1 MKKLWLWTPIVI
13 GIFLFSMGCG
23 GGGSSPLPSGGS
35 SVGVYVTDSPLST
48 YSQVLVT
55 VLKAELANT
64 DTGASLVLVDA
75 TATGGLTYDVTDLA
89 GVLTLVNVAQI
100 PPGEYNQ
107 VTITLSNSIT
117 LVDSSGNVTT
127 AKFVPTGDTFTL
139 QVQIQGNI
147 TVQPNATGTLILD
160 FDLVQFNYDPS
171 TGLVAAT
178 VIVDDS
184 EQGYPGYGRLDKLE
198 GKVTSID
205 ASNLRLT
212 ILPEHSAIPVSI
224 QVTPL
229 TVCPG
234 KGTGSACFN
243 SLNIGDEV
251 EAKGTLDLS
260 ALILTAVVMHSNPNP
275 SPTPELQDAV
285 EGVVANV
292 DAGNSSFTLQLSE
305 AKGFVPVLNSDG
317 TLTVKVSENIIW
329 EGFTELS
336 DLQAG
341 MVVEAKG
348 QWDDTAH
355 ILSALKVEA
364 KVAGENEGEPPK
376 PPAGCTT
383 TPTRTLADYG
393 AIPFP
398 EFKVEGVTLVSVNV
412 GSDITVSASNGN
424 TYYLVQNTKLE
435 VEPSLHV
442 CVENLSSY
450 IGQEIE
456 IKYVMGGTNRVALKL
471 EVKTSSGSG

>member
-1 MKKLWLWTPIVI
+1 
-13 GIFLFSMGCG
+13 MGCG
-23 GGGSSPLPSGGS
+23 GGGSSPLPSGSS

-178 VIVDDS
+178 VVVDDS
-184 EQGYPGYGRLDKLE
+184 EQGYPGYGHLDKLE
-198 GKVTSID
+198 GRVTSID
-205 ASNLRLT
+205 ASNLRLA
-212 ILPEHSAIPVSI
+212 ILPEHSSIPVSI

-243 SLNIGDEV
+243 FLNIGDEV

-260 ALILTAVVMHSNPNP
+260 VLTLTAVVMHSDHSL

-285 EGVVANV
+285 EGVVASV
-292 DAGNSSFTLQLSE
+292 DVGNSSFTLQLSE

-317 TLTVKVSENIIW
+317 TLTVQVSENTIW
-329 EGFTELS
+329 EGFTGLS

-348 QWDDTAH
+348 QWDDIAH
-355 ILSALKVEA
+355 ILTALKVEA
-364 KVAGENEGEPPK
+364 KVAGENEGEPPE

-383 TPTRTLADYG
+383 TPTRTLTDYG

-412 GSDITVSASNGN
+412 GSDITVTASNGN

-435 VEPSLHV
+435 VEPSLHI

-471 EVKTSSGSG
+471 EVKPSSESG